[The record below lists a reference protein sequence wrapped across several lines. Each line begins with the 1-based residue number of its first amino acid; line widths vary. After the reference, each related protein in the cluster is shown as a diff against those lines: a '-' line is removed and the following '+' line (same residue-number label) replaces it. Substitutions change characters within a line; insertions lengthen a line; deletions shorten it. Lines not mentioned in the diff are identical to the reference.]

1 MAFTAKYLSKSGEL
15 LRLATPVILAQLGYI
30 AVQVADSSMVGLYG
44 GENAVPLASVAF
56 GSTIAWIFTF
66 LCMGLSI
73 GLTPIIGELFV
84 QKRKQEMAHYLET
97 ALLFYPI
104 FGVVCMALQ
113 IASEPLLYHL
123 GQPTEV
129 VDMALP
135 YYRLMAYCLPFGMY
149 YGSFKQFLEGVGNT
163 KSAMIVTIIT
173 NIINIALNYIFIFG
187 KCGFEPMGVYGAGLS
202 TLISRIL
209 NAILLGG
216 YFVCA
221 ERYREYIALFSR
233 KAEYWRYSLHLLK
246 MGLPIS
252 GQMVLEALA
261 FIVTGIMMGWFGTEA
276 ISANQIGNTYGNC
289 TFLMVLSLGSA
300 TTICVSHAFG
310 RRDIK
315 EIADVVRSALSMAI
329 VWGVCV
335 ITTFVSLR
343 HIMPIMFTQNEAVI
357 ALASQMLILYGT
369 YQLSD
374 AMQCTLVGV
383 LRGLQQVRSIA
394 IISFI
399 AYIPNTCP
407 LPHLAKWMKHSK
419 ELSARHWAG
428 VFPGRLW
435 GPGPF
440 SSTCGPGSRLHRLC
454 HEATSRWAAGRMW
467 VQSETVSTELCLH
480 QRRCVVR

>member
-1 MAFTAKYLSKSGEL
+1 MVLSPKYTSKVGEL
-15 LRLATPVILAQLGYI
+15 LRLAMPVVLAQLGYI
-30 AVQVADSSMVGLYG
+30 AVQVADTAMVGAYG
-44 GENAVPLASVAF
+44 GEDAVPLAAVSF
-56 GSTIAWIFTF
+56 GSTIAWVFTF

-84 QKRKQEMAHYLET
+84 QEQKQKMANYLET
-97 ALLFYPI
+97 TLLFYPL
-104 FGVVCMALQ
+104 FGLACMALQ
-113 IASEPLLYHL
+113 IATEPLLYHL

-135 YYRLMAYCLPFGMY
+135 YYRLMAYCLPFGMF

-173 NIINIALNYIFIFG
+173 NVINIALNYIFIFG

-209 NAILLGG
+209 NPILLGG
-216 YFVCA
+216 YFIYA
-221 ERYREYIALFSR
+221 KRYREYISLFSR
-233 KAEYWRYSLHLLK
+233 KAKHWRNSVHLLK

-310 RRDIK
+310 RRDIN
-315 EIADVVRSALSMAI
+315 EIGDVVRSAISMAVI
-329 VWGVCV
+329 WGVCV
-335 ITTFVSLR
+335 IATFVSLR
-343 HIMPIMFTQNEAVI
+343 HIMPMLFTENEAVI
-357 ALASQMLILYGT
+357 ALASQMLVLYGAF
-369 YQLSD
+369 QLSD
-374 AMQCTLVGV
+374 AMQCTLVGI

-399 AYIPNTCP
+399 AYIVINIPVGYFVAFKLDMGAP
-407 LPHLAKWMKHSK
+407 GLIVGYIVG
-419 ELSARHWAG
+419 LSTAAILYGAQVARYL
-428 VFPGRLW
+428 RYLRKI
-435 GPGPF
+435 
-440 SSTCGPGSRLHRLC
+440 S
-454 HEATSRWAAGRMW
+454 
-467 VQSETVSTELCLH
+467 
-480 QRRCVVR
+480 

>member
-1 MAFTAKYLSKSGEL
+1 MALGRKYFTKVREL

-30 AVQVADSSMVGLYG
+30 AVQVADTAMVGAYG
-44 GENAVPLASVAF
+44 GEDAVPLAAVAF
-56 GSTIAWIFTF
+56 GSTIAWVFTF

-84 QKRKQEMAHYLET
+84 QEQKQKMANYLET

-104 FGVVCMALQ
+104 FGVACMALQ
-113 IASEPLLYHL
+113 IATEPLLYHL
-123 GQPTEV
+123 GQPVEV

-135 YYRLMAYCLPFGMY
+135 YYRLMAYCLPFAMY
-149 YGSFKQFLEGVGNT
+149 YGSFKQFLEGAGNT
-163 KSAMIVTIIT
+163 KAAMIVTIIT
-173 NIINIALNYIFIFG
+173 NVINIALNYVFIFG

-202 TLISRIL
+202 TLISRVL
-209 NAILLGG
+209 NPILLGG

-221 ERYREYIALFSR
+221 KRYREYILLFSR
-233 KAEYWRYSLHLLK
+233 KAKHWKNSLHLLK

-310 RRDIK
+310 RRDVN

-329 VWGVCV
+329 IWGVGV
-335 ITTFVSLR
+335 IATFVSLR
-343 HIMPIMFTQNEAVI
+343 HLMPMMFTENEAVI
-357 ALASQMLILYGT
+357 ALASQMLILYAT
-369 YQLSD
+369 FQLSD
-374 AMQCTLVGV
+374 ALQCTLVGI
-383 LRGLQQVRSIA
+383 LRGLQQVQSIA

-399 AYIPNTCP
+399 AYIAINIPVGYFVAFK
-407 LPHLAKWMKHSK
+407 LEM
-419 ELSARHWAG
+419 G
-428 VFPGRLW
+428 
-435 GPGPF
+435 
-440 SSTCGPGSRLHRLC
+440 
-454 HEATSRWAAGRMW
+454 AAGLI
-467 VQSETVSTELCLH
+467 VGYIVGLSTAALLYGM
-480 QRRCVVR
+480 QVARYIRYLRKIS

>member
-1 MAFTAKYLSKSGEL
+1 MALGRKYFTKVREL

-30 AVQVADSSMVGLYG
+30 AVQVADTAMVGAYG
-44 GENAVPLASVAF
+44 GEDAVPLAAVAF
-56 GSTIAWIFTF
+56 GSTIAWVFTF

-84 QKRKQEMAHYLET
+84 QEQKQKMANYLET

-104 FGVVCMALQ
+104 FGVACMALQ
-113 IASEPLLYHL
+113 IATEPLLYHL
-123 GQPTEV
+123 GQPVEV

-135 YYRLMAYCLPFGMY
+135 YYRLMAYCLPFAMY
-149 YGSFKQFLEGVGNT
+149 YGSFKQFLEGAGNT
-163 KSAMIVTIIT
+163 KAAMIVTIIT
-173 NIINIALNYIFIFG
+173 NVINIALNYVFIFG

-202 TLISRIL
+202 TLISRVL
-209 NAILLGG
+209 NPILLGG

-221 ERYREYIALFSR
+221 KRYREYILLFSR
-233 KAEYWRYSLHLLK
+233 KAKHWKNSLHLLK

-310 RRDIK
+310 RRDVN

-329 VWGVCV
+329 IWGVGV
-335 ITTFVSLR
+335 IATFVSLR
-343 HIMPIMFTQNEAVI
+343 HLMPMMFTENEAVI
-357 ALASQMLILYGT
+357 ALASQMLILYAT
-369 YQLSD
+369 FQLSD
-374 AMQCTLVGV
+374 ALQCTLVGI
-383 LRGLQQVRSIA
+383 LRGLQQVQSIA

-399 AYIPNTCP
+399 AYIAINIPVGYFVAFKLEMGATG
-407 LPHLAKWMKHSK
+407 LIVGYIVG
-419 ELSARHWAG
+419 LSTAALLYGMQVARYI
-428 VFPGRLW
+428 RYLRKI
-435 GPGPF
+435 
-440 SSTCGPGSRLHRLC
+440 S
-454 HEATSRWAAGRMW
+454 
-467 VQSETVSTELCLH
+467 
-480 QRRCVVR
+480 